1 MEKIRNLRIGWI
13 AVITVIVPIL
23 AVWIGNGTARHR
35 QNMELYEQAV
45 ALYDGGSYDEAKEL
59 FYDVPDRDF
68 RDTESYIALCRAR
81 IAYDNGNIDYAYRL
95 MRFTRFNN
103 LSREQHDAFGEFMA
117 ALNAGYEV
125 YLKEKVIAD
134 KRAYRDRITNG
145 VPYIGMPESEI
156 RNTSLG
162 APSGNVR
169 HNTEMKNGQPHSANI
184 YDFKRDKATIF
195 TARCVDGYVIN
206 VWDHRDNPV
215 VPYRPE
221 KSTKSYDDD
230 PFNVHDYIHP
240 DDFYYDHY
248 DDFVDYE
255 DAEDYYNE
263 HHK

>member
-1 MEKIRNLRIGWI
+1 MEKRRKRMI
-13 AVITVIVPIL
+13 AWVVVATVIVPIF
-23 AVWIGNGTARHR
+23 AIWIGNSTARHK

-68 RDTESYIALCRAR
+68 RDTRAYIALCRAR
-81 IAYDNGNIDYAYRL
+81 IAYRNGNINAAYHDLKNVRL
-95 MRFTRFNN
+95 YGA
-103 LSREQHDAFGEFMA
+103 SGEQLEALKAFEETLDAE
-117 ALNAGYEV
+117 YEI
-125 YLKEKVIAD
+125 YKKEKVIAD

-145 VPYIGMPESEI
+145 VPYVGMPESEI

-169 HNTEMKNGQPHSANI
+169 HNTEMKNGQPHDANI
-184 YDFKRDKATIF
+184 YDFKNGNATIF

-248 DDFVDYE
+248 DDFIDYE